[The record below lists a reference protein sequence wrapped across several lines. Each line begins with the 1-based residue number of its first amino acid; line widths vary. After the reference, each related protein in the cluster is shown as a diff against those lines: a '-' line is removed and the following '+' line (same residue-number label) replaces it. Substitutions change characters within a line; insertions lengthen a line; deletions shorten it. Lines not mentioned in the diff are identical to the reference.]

1 MQPFGPWARPVGL
14 ALAVFLATAAG
25 LRLLLDSE
33 PAALS
38 ILGGAAGSTVAYAA
52 ALVIASAFD
61 DEDGFLP
68 GPLAR
73 LVRSPHSTN

>member
-1 MQPFGPWARPVGL
+1 V
-14 ALAVFLATAAG
+14 VFLATAAG
-25 LRLLLDSE
+25 LRVLLDSA

-38 ILGGAAGSTVAYAA
+38 ILGGAAGATIAYAA

-73 LVRSPHSTN
+73 LARSPH